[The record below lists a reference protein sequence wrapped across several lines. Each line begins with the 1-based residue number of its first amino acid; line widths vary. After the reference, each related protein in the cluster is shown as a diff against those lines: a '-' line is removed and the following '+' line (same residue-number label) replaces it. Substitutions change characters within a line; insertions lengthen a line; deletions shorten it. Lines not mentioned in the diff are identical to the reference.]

1 MVQSVE
7 RAFAILDAVAQRPA
21 GVTALADRLDL
32 PKSTVARLLGT
43 LEQVGAVER
52 FDGRRWR
59 VGPSVEAF
67 ARTVPPERSLAA
79 LARPTLVELVAS
91 VGEDAGL
98 ALPDG
103 YDVLYVDQVECD
115 HPVQV
120 RDWTGTRAPMHAVPS
135 GLVFFA
141 DWPEDAVDAYIA
153 TGLAA
158 LTPQTIV
165 DPDRLRARLDEV
177 RAAGHAWGL
186 QEFAEGIDSVAAPV
200 RDARGNAVAAI
211 HVQGPAYRFPSRG
224 EEGRVAQDVV
234 DSAAAI
240 SRLLARDEPAP
251 GGGRSPR
258 APGKAASSRG

>member
-32 PKSTVARLLGT
+32 PKSTVARLLAS
-43 LEQVGAVER
+43 LEDLDAVER
-52 FDGRRWR
+52 DGRHWR
-59 VGPSVEAF
+59 VGPSVTAF
-67 ARTVPPERSLAA
+67 ARTVGPERSLAA
-79 LARPTLVELVAS
+79 LARPQLTALVGS

-98 ALPDG
+98 GLPDG
-103 YDVLYVDQVECD
+103 HEVLYVDQVECD
-115 HPVQV
+115 HQVQV

-135 GLVFFA
+135 GLVLLA
-141 DWPEDAVDAYIA
+141 DWPADAVDAYLA
-153 TGLAA
+153 PGLTA
-158 LTPQTIV
+158 LTAQTIV

-177 RAAGHAWGL
+177 RATGHAWGL

-211 HVQGPAYRFPSRG
+211 HVHGPAYRFPPRG
-224 EEGRVAQDVV
+224 EEERVAQEVV
-234 DSAAAI
+234 DTAAEI

-258 APGKAASSRG
+258 APGTAASPRG